1 MEPLFISHET
11 DLAILKVKVKTDKA
25 LFSPRLPDIGS
36 KTCLL
41 SNSFGIGNGI
51 TCGVGSALRINSI
64 VFNKIEALVQT
75 DAASN
80 PGSSVGALVNADDLI
95 IGMMS
100 GIFTKISDTNVGV
113 NFVASSALILRTVGD
128 FVE

>member
-1 MEPLFISHET
+1 M
-11 DLAILKVKVKTDKA
+11 
-25 LFSPRLPDIGS
+25 
-36 KTCLL
+36 L
-41 SNSFGIGNGI
+41 SNSFGIGIVI
-51 TCGVGSALRINSI
+51 TCGVVSALRINSI

-80 PGSSVGALVNADDLI
+80 PGTSGGALVNADGLI
-95 IGMMS
+95 IGRMS

-113 NFVASSALILRTVGD
+113 NFAASSALILRTVGD